1 MSFPDVDT
9 LRLCSI
15 LASMAFGIVFTVLFL
30 RARSERHFLCWGMS
44 SLLYSGAI
52 LAFSFAPLRTPVIV
66 TLLYAVLGMTNVLPV
81 AGARLLEGHSAFVRW
96 MIIPIASAAMGHGL
110 PLVLGAAGLVQ
121 PYGIWQTIG
130 DALGLS
136 ISMGLSGYILAFTGN
151 AAQSSGRR
159 MAGLSMLA
167 YLPGYML
174 SIVATVWAM
183 PGDEWV
189 ALLAMLSD
197 QILLGVL
204 NLGLLA
210 IPVELVQSRLR
221 DAALRDVL
229 TGAWNRAG
237 LEHVSPQ
244 FLVAGAGIVALDVD
258 HFKSINDRFG
268 HAAGDEVLATIGREA
283 RQLAEK
289 SAGQVVRHGGDE
301 FLVLL
306 PPAQD
311 AEVFAQAL
319 KAFLADHGAGSG
331 WGVSIGMAQ
340 VAAEDTTLDD
350 AVKRADAALYQAK
363 AARRPLLPVL

>member
-30 RARSERHFLCWGMS
+30 RARSERHFLCWGLS

-52 LAFSFAPLRTPVIV
+52 LTFSSTALRTDVIV
-66 TLLYAVLGMTNVLPV
+66 TLLYAVLGVTNVLPV
-81 AGARLLEGHSAFVRW
+81 AGARLLDARGAFARW
-96 MIIPIASAAMGHGL
+96 MIIPVASAALGHAL
-110 PLVLGAAGLVQ
+110 PLVLAASGVVK
-121 PYGIWQTIG
+121 PYGLWQTVG

-159 MAGLSMLA
+159 MAGLSMLG
-167 YLPGYML
+167 YLPGYAL
-174 SIVATVWAM
+174 SIIATIWKI

-197 QILLGVL
+197 QVLLGVL

-210 IPVELVQSRLR
+210 IPVELVQTRLR

-229 TGAWNRAG
+229 TGVWNRAG
-237 LEHVSPQ
+237 LEHVAPQ
-244 FLVAGAGIVALDVD
+244 FLMAGAGIVALDVD

-268 HAAGDEVLATIGREA
+268 HAAGDEVLATIGQEA
-283 RQLAEK
+283 RQLAAK
-289 SAGQVVRHGGDE
+289 SAGQVIRHGGDE

-306 PPAQD
+306 PPSQD
-311 AEVFAQAL
+311 ADAFAQTL
-319 KAFLADHGAGSG
+319 KSHLADHGAGSG
-331 WGVSIGMAQ
+331 WGVSIGIGHVEAGD
-340 VAAEDTTLDD
+340 ATLDD
-350 AVKRADAALYQAK
+350 AVKRADSALYLAK
-363 AARRPLLPVL
+363 AVRQPFMPVI